1 MTLRDVSLVL
11 ILFAVVPALLSTYLV
26 ARTPWRET
34 AVGRHLMAYSSV
46 IALVLVVSLVRR
58 LFPDPPLALE
68 VTRLATFALVPVV
81 IWWRCLL
88 QIKAMR
94 DED

>member
-1 MTLRDVSLVL
+1 MTLRDVALVL
-11 ILFAVVPALLSTYLV
+11 ILSAVVPAILSAYLV
-26 ARTPWRET
+26 MRTPWRET
-34 AVGRHLMAYSSV
+34 AMGRHLMAYSSV

-58 LFPDPPLALE
+58 MFPDPPFALE
-68 VTRLATFALVPVV
+68 VIRLATFALVPVV

-88 QIKAMR
+88 QIKAMH